1 MTATHEPTSSPAAA
15 PERTPAAK
23 TRHRLFLLAKVVVAA
38 AAFTYVLT
46 RQSWSELEAALAR
59 LTPGSLALALFFNF
73 MCLVTATLRWHALL
87 RAYGAVRLPP
97 VLSLMRVYFVGH
109 FYNTYLPG
117 AVGGDV
123 LRGITTRGSF
133 KEGGA
138 TTGVAVVFV
147 ERVLGMVAQLL
158 VVALSVPFEVKGH
171 VARDFLPYLGLGLI
185 AAVALIVGIAQ
196 APRLAHYV
204 PRTIG
209 NIMRGLPVLTHYGQF
224 ALACAISLALQL
236 LLVSCG
242 HALVSAI
249 YPEVRFTDSM
259 LVVPLAAAA
268 AFFPLSVAG
277 AGPRDAVLVTL
288 YALVGVPRP
297 AAVATALMLLFITLV
312 VGGSGGLLQLY
323 APLTLEKRDA

>member
-1 MTATHEPTSSPAAA
+1 MSAPHAQRPAS
-15 PERTPAAK
+15 K
-23 TRHRLFLLAKVVVAA
+23 TRHRLFLLAKVAVAA

-46 RQSWSELEAALAR
+46 RQSWAELAAALAR
-59 LTPGSLALALFFNF
+59 LTPGAIALALLLNF
-73 MCLVTATLRWHALL
+73 LCQSTATFRWYALL
-87 RAYGAVRLPP
+87 RAYGAVHLPP
-97 VLSLMRVYFVGH
+97 VMSLMRVYFVGQ

-123 LRGITTRGSF
+123 LRGIATRGSF
-133 KEGGA
+133 EQGGA

-147 ERVLGMVAQLL
+147 ERVVGLIGLL
-158 VVALSVPFEVKGH
+158 IAVALSVPLEVKGH
-171 VARDFLPYLGLGLI
+171 VAHDFLPYLAVGLLG
-185 AAVALIVGIAQ
+185 AAALIVGIAQ

-204 PRTIG
+204 PRGIG
-209 NIMRGLPVLTHYGQF
+209 NIMRGLPVLTNYGQF
-224 ALACAISLALQL
+224 AIACLISLVIQVF
-236 LLVSCG
+236 LVSCG
-242 HALVSAI
+242 HVLVSAI
-249 YPEVRFTDSM
+249 YPEARFADSM

-297 AAVATALMLLFITLV
+297 AAVATALMLLFATLLI
-312 VGGSGGLLQLY
+312 GGIGGLLQLY